1 MWFSQLAFQ
10 SSVYIYH
17 INRYSSCDQFKD
29 HITFLTVTCMWSS
42 HLVLWHS
49 SAECTC
55 TSSARPT
62 CMLAFSTSLSAPIR
76 QQPVHLTWAGQG
88 SSVMWF
94 SQLPFQ
100 STASTGTAHVISSR
114 TTSRFSVTCMWS
126 SHLVLWHSSAECTC
140 QSRVWCLQPNTWCWW

>member
-10 SSVYIYH
+10 SSVHIYH

-55 TSSARPT
+55 TPSARPT
-62 CMLAFSTSLSAPIR
+62 CMLAFSSPS
-76 QQPVHLTWAGQG
+76 VHLY
-88 SSVMWF
+88 VN
-94 SQLPFQ
+94 SQYT
-100 STASTGTAHVISSR
+100 SRARSRDTCHVIQSATLATFQPSVHIYHINRYSSR
-114 TTSRFSVTCMWS
+114 DQFKDHIPCFSVTCMWS
-126 SHLVLWHSSAECTC
+126 SHIVLWHSSAECTC
-140 QSRVWCLQPNTWCWW
+140 TPSTSTPL